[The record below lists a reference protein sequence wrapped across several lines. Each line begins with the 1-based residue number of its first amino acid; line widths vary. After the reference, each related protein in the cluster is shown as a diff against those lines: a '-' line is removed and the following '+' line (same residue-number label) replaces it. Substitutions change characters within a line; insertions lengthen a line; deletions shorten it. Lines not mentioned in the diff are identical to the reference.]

1 VPVFPGDLFL
11 GEAYGRGY
19 AIVKPHCHGVD
30 CRRFSQTD
38 DVSDKSLF
46 SAVTSLLLS
55 LEAVRAVA
63 ECDVLF
69 GCMEGVEGRHVLNRL
84 VLSIRCR
91 IFDVGVRLME
101 PESPPR
107 VAQFLS
113 LLFAFLISSPRLFAS
128 RMSPDVAG
136 ALPIGQPSA
145 RSRLACRPAPE
156 RRTHMHD

>member
-63 ECDVLF
+63 ERDVLF
-69 GCMEGVEGRHVLNRL
+69 GSMDGVEGRHVLNRL

-91 IFDVGVRLME
+91 IFDVGVRL
-101 PESPPR
+101 
-107 VAQFLS
+107 
-113 LLFAFLISSPRLFAS
+113 FAFATRWL
-128 RMSPDVAG
+128 
-136 ALPIGQPSA
+136 
-145 RSRLACRPAPE
+145 RSRLSSNGAKCPKAPKARGGVKE
-156 RRTHMHD
+156 GVEA